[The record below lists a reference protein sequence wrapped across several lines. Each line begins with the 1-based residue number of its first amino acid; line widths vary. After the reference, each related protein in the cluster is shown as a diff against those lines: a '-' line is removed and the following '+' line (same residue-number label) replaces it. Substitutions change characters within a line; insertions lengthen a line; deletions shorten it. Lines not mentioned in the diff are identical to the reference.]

1 MVKSASTVSLV
12 IEQYL
17 RMLHHCGLPKSDI
30 DLIHCGGRT
39 MNELITTGPVRLTQF
54 TGSSGVAESLAEL
67 TRGKGTPQ

>member
-1 MVKSASTVSLV
+1 MGNKPVVKSASTVSLV

-39 MNELITTGPVRLTQF
+39 MNELITTAPIRMRR
-54 TGSSGVAESLAEL
+54 SSPARRTWRS
-67 TRGKGTPQ
+67 RSRS